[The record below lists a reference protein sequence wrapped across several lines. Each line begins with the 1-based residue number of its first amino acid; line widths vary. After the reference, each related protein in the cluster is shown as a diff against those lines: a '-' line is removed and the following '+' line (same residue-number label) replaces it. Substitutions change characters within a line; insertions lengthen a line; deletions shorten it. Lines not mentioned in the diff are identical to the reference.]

1 MAKTYPRRPLT
12 VLALEAP
19 VESFLAAAAP
29 EGVAQS
35 FLIGWPLEENGV
47 GQLQVWGGLAT
58 TTAIWGY
65 ALEDATGVTGTR
77 IRYVKNS
84 LMTQIEGNLEDGDGD
99 YPLAPADLSS
109 VYDLRFDAN
118 HLGPGLG
125 GWHFDIF
132 DSRHVLIH
140 DFRSTYIISNSIESR
155 AEVGDINAIVR
166 ATAISSF
173 QPLGA

>member
-1 MAKTYPRRPLT
+1 MAKTYPRRALK
-12 VLALEAP
+12 VLSPESPA
-19 VESFLAAAAP
+19 ESFLVAVAP

-35 FLIGWPLEENGV
+35 FLIGWPLQENGV
-47 GQLQVWGGLAT
+47 GQLVVWAGLAT
-58 TTAIWGY
+58 SNAIWGY
-65 ALEDATGVTGTR
+65 AMEDATGETNAP

-84 LMTQIEGNLEDGDGD
+84 FMTQIEGNLEDGDGD

-118 HLGPGLG
+118 HLGAGLG

-132 DSRHVLIH
+132 DSRHALIH
-140 DFRSTYIISNSIESR
+140 DFRSTYVISNSVESR

-173 QPLGA
+173 QPLGV